1 MTARAAVRTRR
12 FIGLVSCALVLSACA
27 GIPTSG
33 PIQQGPSVGVAE
45 NDPLFRVIPQSP
57 QVDATP
63 EQLVRGFQNATAS
76 VETGYKI
83 AKEYLTD
90 GAASVWDPKAGV
102 RVTDGKTTYALK
114 GNVVSIQGGL
124 TATINATGEYAVEA
138 PGTQLDN
145 ISYGVTKVNG
155 QWRIS
160 TLPSGLVL
168 SPSDIS
174 RSYRTYDLY
183 FFTRD
188 FSTLVPAPIT
198 VPVTSSAVATVL
210 VQSLLQGATP
220 WIAPAVSSA
229 FPEGTRLLIDA
240 VPVEADGV
248 ADVELSPELL
258 GASDETRQ
266 KLSAQLVWTLRQ
278 VPGITGVRM
287 TVNGQPVTVTGK
299 GPVQP
304 IGSWPLVDPDALSDT
319 AKGWAVDPRGLLQLN
334 PDGSQ
339 TVVKLKAPLTKPGV
353 SLDST
358 QVAGVGADKASLWIS
373 RLVDGATPVLRY
385 TGTDLSRPSW
395 DRYGDVWVVDRGR
408 GLVLVAGDEKSVDVP
423 IVDLPPDVTS
433 KSLLAVSV
441 SRDGTR
447 IALLVKRKSKV
458 EPLVAR
464 IERDGQTVRVA
475 APRRI
480 DASLTNSTD
489 LAWLDADTLVV
500 LGSVAA
506 SSLEVHQ
513 LSIGYSSSPGHT
525 LAPAGAVTLAAAPQ
539 HPILVGAGTTVVSS
553 SGSLWVKVTDGAFPV
568 YPG

>member
-1 MTARAAVRTRR
+1 MRAARVA
-12 FIGLVSCALVLSACA
+12 ALAALSLLLAACA

-63 EQLVRGFQNATAS
+63 EQIVRGFQSATAS
-76 VETGYKI
+76 VEVGYKV

-90 GAASVWDPKAGV
+90 GAASIWDPKAGV
-102 RVTDGKTTYALK
+102 RVTDGQTTYALH
-114 GNVVSIQGGL
+114 GDVVEIQGGL
-124 TATINATGEYAVEA
+124 TATIDQSGEYTVEA
-138 PGTQLDN
+138 PGTQLED
-145 ISYGVTKVNG
+145 ISYGLTKVNG
-155 QWRIS
+155 QWRIA
-160 TLPSGLVL
+160 TLPTGLVL
-168 SPSDIS
+168 SPADIQ

-198 VPVTSSAVATVL
+198 VPVSSSAVATVL
-210 VQSLLQGATP
+210 VQSLLRGATE
-220 WIAPAVSSA
+220 WLAPAVSSA
-229 FPEGTRLLIDA
+229 FPEGTRLALDA
-240 VPVEADGV
+240 VPIEGDGT
-248 ADVELSPELL
+248 ADVELSTEVL
-258 GASDETRQ
+258 GASDQTRQ

-278 VPGITGVRM
+278 VPGISGVRM
-287 TVNGQPVTVTGK
+287 TVNGQAVPVDGV

-304 IGSWPLVDPDALSDT
+304 IGAWTSVDPDALPDT
-319 AKGWAVDPRGLLQLN
+319 ATGWAVDKRGLLQLR

-339 TVVKLKAPLTKPGV
+339 TVVKLRTPISKPGV

-358 QVAGVGADKASLWIS
+358 QVAGVGADKKSLWVS
-373 RLVDGATPVLRY
+373 RLADGATPVLKY

-395 DRYGDVWVVDRGR
+395 DRDGNVWFVDRGV
-408 GLVLVAGDEKSVDVP
+408 GLMLITGDEKAVLVP
-423 IVDLPPDVTS
+423 ISEPPADVTD
-433 KSLLAVSV
+433 KGLLAVAV

-447 IALLVKRKSKV
+447 LAMLVKRKSKV

-480 DASLTNSTD
+480 DATLTNCTD

-513 LSIGYSSSPGHT
+513 LSLGYTSGAGHT
-525 LAPAGAVTLAAAPQ
+525 VAKPDSVTLAAAPQ
-539 HPILVGAGTTVVSS
+539 HPILVGAGPTIFTS
-553 SGSLWVKVTDGAFPV
+553 SGSLWGKLVDATFPV

>member
-1 MTARAAVRTRR
+1 MKVARTAA
-12 FIGLVSCALVLSACA
+12 LVSLALLLTACA

-33 PIQQGPSVGVAE
+33 PVQQGPSVGVAE
-45 NDPLFRVIPQSP
+45 SDPLFRVIPRSP
-57 QVDATP
+57 QTDATP
-63 EQLVRGFQNATAS
+63 EQIVRGFQNATAS
-76 VETGYKI
+76 VETGYSV

-90 GAASVWDPKAGV
+90 GAATVWDPKAGV
-102 RVTDGKTTYALK
+102 RVTDGQTTYEFK
-114 GNVVSIQGGL
+114 GNVVAVQGGML
-124 TATINATGEYAVEA
+124 ATIDPSGEYSVQA
-138 PGTQLDN
+138 PGTQLDDL
-145 ISYGVTKVNG
+145 SYGVMKVNG

-160 TLPSGLVL
+160 TLPTGLVL
-168 SPSDIS
+168 SPSDIQ

-188 FSTLVPAPIT
+188 FTTLVPAPIT

-210 VQSLLQGATP
+210 VQSLLRGATP
-220 WIAPAVSSA
+220 WLAPAVSSA
-229 FPEGTRLLIDA
+229 FPEGTRLALSA
-240 VPVEADGV
+240 VPIESDGT
-248 ADVELSPELL
+248 ADVELSTEVL
-258 GASDETRQ
+258 GATDETRQ

-287 TVNGQPVTVTGK
+287 TVNGQSVPVSGV

-304 IGSWPLVDPDALSDT
+304 IGSWALVDPDALPDAS
-319 AKGWAVDPRGLLQLN
+319 KGWAVDKRGLLELN

-339 TVVKLKAPLTKPGV
+339 TVIKLKTPLTKPGI

-373 RLVDGATPVLRY
+373 RLADGATPVSRY

-395 DRYGDVWVVDRGR
+395 DRYGDVWVVDRGK
-408 GLVLVAGDEKSVDVP
+408 GLVLIAGDEKPVLVP
-423 IVDLPPDVTS
+423 IVDPPADVTD
-433 KSLLAVSV
+433 KSLLAVAV

-489 LAWLDADTLVV
+489 LAWLDADTLAV
-500 LGSVAA
+500 LGSIAA

-513 LSIGYSSSPGHT
+513 LSLGYTSVSGHT
-525 LAPAGAVTLAAAPQ
+525 VAKADSVTLAAAPQ
-539 HPILVGAGTTVVSS
+539 HPILVGAGPTIFTS
-553 SGSLWVKVTDGAFPV
+553 SGSLWGKVVDGTFPV